1 MIMYQEILTTID
13 ACAGIAALIMVA
25 RMRSMLTALAT
36 HLGVRVTADAR
47 VVKLDQ
53 IEARP

>member
-1 MIMYQEILTTID
+1 MYQEILTTID